1 MADSGAAPGG
11 RSRANG
17 WLVRNRSLIL
27 LICLVLHKCASDMLT
42 RYTRVQGAYSINTV
56 AMCAAALAHQPAH
69 ARSRSSTHRVHPL
82 TARRSMSER
91 GSSTHV

>member
-56 AMCAAALAHQPAH
+56 AMCAAALVQS
-69 ARSRSSTHRVHPL
+69 ARTRATARPL
-82 TARRSMSER
+82 TAC
-91 GSSTHV
+91 TL

>member
-11 RSRANG
+11 RSRVNG

-56 AMCAAALAHQPAH
+56 AMCAAALVHQPAH
-69 ARSRSSTHRVHPL
+69 AWQLAHSPRAPSDRAPQ
-82 TARRSMSER
+82 
-91 GSSTHV
+91 HV